1 MQLICIKHHVQ
12 EVSCPVSVC
21 FSYVLFCPRVPL
33 LRFDSSTD
41 VSGFNQA
48 KSSVVRGIRTKLLDC
63 YPGIQDFIRD
73 ILPKKEAVQILKW
86 YFILCALTPLRTPS
100 HSHEHV
106 EILVI
111 KNELL
116 FFKQRD
122 GPYVP
127 TLRLLHKCTYA
138 YTSTRA
144 AFRGRAPWA

>member
-1 MQLICIKHHVQ
+1 MQFVLQKASCSRSKSSCKCILYT
-12 EVSCPVSVC
+12 SVL
-21 FSYVLFCPRVPL
+21 VLPL

-86 YFILCALTPLRTPS
+86 YFVLCALTPLRTPS

-127 TLRLLHKCTYA
+127 TLRLLHKCTYV
-138 YTSTRA
+138 RVHQHQ
-144 AFRGRAPWA
+144 GCI